1 MLRSLFL
8 LSVCLLASST
18 FGQTSGTG
26 FDLAGSGIRI
36 EPDKRVMIVLA
47 TLEVART
54 TNAAGESV
62 PVIQTPLSAEG
73 ERFRELLKSDL
84 AAVPNDLRQKISNFL
99 IAHKKRYAS
108 QTDAELVAPFIS
120 MAYALT
126 PPPDLADPV
135 VTVDLPGSLLDV
147 LDFAPLVREFY
158 RRSSFSG
165 NISEYVKTYQRTSDE
180 RLRGSA
186 TEMVSEILSYLNTKP
201 RTTIVERVETES
213 RRSKGKSKL
222 RNVETR
228 ERERSFTI
236 VPELLAPRD
245 TVNFVNV
252 KDDYFVVVP
261 AEFPP
266 DRGLNYSDARR
277 GFLQFIVDPLIYAN
291 GKEIETIRPLVK
303 KVMDERRKTDASLSP
318 DVYLTV
324 SRSLAAAI
332 DAKEAEHSRV
342 KALTA
347 QARQRI
353 DTAKSDPEKRAIVQ
367 ELEKAKGAFADETA
381 LRLSEDYEKGALLS
395 FYFAEQL
402 KGFEDSGFDIASSIR
417 DMLLAFDGTKETDR
431 LGQFAAAR
439 KRAEAVREE
448 RRKNPQVASI
458 IVENPVTNK
467 LLEIQKLITARNYE
481 QAAAQLRELRDKNPQ
496 DPRIYYNLGRV
507 SSLSAEGISDPDKL
521 ATTLLEAK
529 KAYES
534 VLTSSGPNTDPAL
547 LSLTYVALGKI
558 YEFYDNSAYAAA
570 IYEKAIQL
578 GPVAGG
584 AHSEAMAAKARLLKQ
599 PKVN

>member
-8 LSVCLLASST
+8 LTVCLLASSA
-18 FGQTSGTG
+18 FGQSAGPG
-26 FDLAGSGIRI
+26 LDLAGSGIRI

-47 TLEVART
+47 TLEAART
-54 TNAAGESV
+54 TNASGESV
-62 PVIQTPLSAEG
+62 AVINTPLSAAG
-73 ERFRELLKSDL
+73 EKFRELLKSDL
-84 AAVPNDLRQKISNFL
+84 AALPNDLRQKISTF
-99 IAHKKRYAS
+99 IVAHKKRYPA
-108 QTDAELVAPFIS
+108 QTDAEIVAPFIS
-120 MAYALT
+120 MAYALS

-165 NISEYVKTYQRTSDE
+165 NIDEYVKTYQRTADE
-180 RLRGSA
+180 RLRGSVG
-186 TEMVSEILSYLNTKP
+186 EMASEILSYLNTKP
-201 RTTIVERVETES
+201 RTTIVERVQTES

-222 RNVETR
+222 RNIETR

-252 KDDYFVVVP
+252 KDDYFVIVP
-261 AEFPP
+261 AEVSP
-266 DRGLNYSDARR
+266 DRGLNFSDARR

-291 GKEIETIRPLVK
+291 SKEIETIRPIIK
-303 KVMDERRKTDASLSP
+303 KVMDDRRKTDPNVSP

-332 DAKEAEHSRV
+332 DAREAEHFRV

-353 DTAKSDPEKRAIVQ
+353 DAAKSNQEKRAIVQ
-367 ELEKAKGAFADETA
+367 ELEKAKVSFADETA

-417 DMLLAFDGTKETDR
+417 DMILAFDGTKEADR
-431 LGQFAAAR
+431 LGQFAEARARATAA
-439 KRAEAVREE
+439 REE
-448 RRKNPQVASI
+448 RRKNPQVTSI
-458 IVENPVTNK
+458 IVENPVTNR
-467 LLEIQKLITARNYE
+467 LLEIQKLIAAKDYAR
-481 QAAAQLRELRDKNPQ
+481 AAAELKELRDKNPS
-496 DPRIYYNLGRV
+496 DPRIYYNIGRV
-507 SSLSAEGISDPDKL
+507 ASLSAEGVTDQDKL
-521 ATTLLEAK
+521 AAALLEAK
-529 KAYES
+529 TAYEN
-534 VLTSSGPNTDPAL
+534 VLKSARPNTDPVL

-558 YEFYDNSAYAAA
+558 YEFYDNNAYAAA
-570 IYEKAIQL
+570 LYDRAIQI
-578 GPVAGG
+578 GPIAGG

-599 PKVN
+599 P